1 MSYNG
6 AVLARAR
13 ERVAKRREDNAAE
26 QQRRTRAVYA
36 RIPRVEEID
45 LALRRQMAELCALT
59 LSRDAGAAERVEA
72 LRAENLALQRE
83 RAQLLRDAGLP
94 ANWLDD
100 IYSCEKCR
108 DTGFT
113 GSELCS
119 CLRRE
124 YKLCLTRELSGLL
137 RDGKESFASFRLDLY
152 SAEPDPALGGMS
164 PRETMDIVFKTCLAY
179 ARNFS
184 PRSPNLLFRGGTG
197 LGKTFLSA
205 CIAREAADRGYSVAY
220 ESAPAALGE
229 FESARF
235 SRDADA
241 AAAASARVREYLECD
256 LMILDD
262 LGTEMSTGFTVA
274 ALYQLVN
281 TRLNAGR
288 PSIIST
294 NLSDAE
300 IERRYG
306 AQTASRLAGEYELLS
321 FAGTDIRR
329 LRKEAR

>member
-13 ERVAKRREDNAAE
+13 ERLAKRREDNAAE

-108 DTGFT
+108 DTGFI

-179 ARNFS
+179 AKNFS

-229 FESARF
+229 FENARF